1 MYTSVYIPFAHP
13 PLGFY
18 IAALLSDLFPV
29 SELQILLWLPAL
41 INTISILAFYK
52 FAEQI
57 LNSRMLA
64 ALAVLVYALSSRAF
78 VWQGMGGGITPSLGI
93 FFFLLLF
100 LQGVQFFMGFSIKK
114 PPRQI
119 F

>member
-64 ALAVLVYALSSRAF
+64 ALAVVVYALLLRAF
-78 VWQGMGGGITPSLGI
+78 VWQGRGGGVNRAFGI
-93 FFFLLLF
+93 LF
-100 LQGVQFFMGFSIKK
+100 TLCL
-114 PPRQI
+114 
-119 F
+119 